1 MSTILISGASSS
13 LAADI
18 VSRYKKS
25 KHRLILLFRTL
36 DKKTIKEY
44 KHKDYVLLEG
54 DINIEK
60 NFNKIEKFFLNKSIN
75 INFAIHFNGVHSFK
89 TIKLIKN
96 EDFKN
101 VYDANVLSFI
111 NFVKLITKINLSKNL
126 ESILTIS
133 SVSSLKGNKAI
144 SLYSSSKSSLNNLVK
159 SFALELSQRKIRVNS
174 VNLGHIHSG
183 MGLEYQK
190 NFGKSLYQEL
200 EKKHPL
206 GFGNTKDLF
215 HIIEFLSNKTKA
227 RWITGANINLDG
239 GYSI

>member
-1 MSTILISGASSS
+1 M
-13 LAADI
+13 
-18 VSRYKKS
+18 
-25 KHRLILLFRTL
+25 
-36 DKKTIKEY
+36 
-44 KHKDYVLLEG
+44 LEG
-54 DINIEK
+54 DINNEK
-60 NFNKIEKFFLNKSIN
+60 NFNKIEKYFLNESIN

-174 VNLGHIHSG
+174 VN
-183 MGLEYQK
+183 
-190 NFGKSLYQEL
+190 
-200 EKKHPL
+200 
-206 GFGNTKDLF
+206 
-215 HIIEFLSNKTKA
+215 
-227 RWITGANINLDG
+227 
-239 GYSI
+239 